1 MSFEEADLLR
11 TSSFQQ
17 DSAEKIL
24 RIARRMIDRGY
35 CYQAW
40 EHDLGTAVFMLF
52 GTAASEDSWTGK
64 LVPIGK
70 DAPRRRRVVQ
80 ALKDSKLPEM
90 LKHIEV
96 VEGTAGPGPVESARV
111 DAVRQRVVD
120 VDLARV
126 RKKIIDGKRDDLLRV
141 WRSASQ

>member
-1 MSFEEADLLR
+1 M
-11 TSSFQQ
+11 
-17 DSAEKIL
+17 
-24 RIARRMIDRGY
+24 
-35 CYQAW
+35 
-40 EHDLGTAVFMLF
+40 
-52 GTAASEDSWTGK
+52 
-64 LVPIGK
+64 PIGK